1 MYRLSS
7 VERRAYRGC
16 AGLGK
21 MLRAASPEFRHRT
34 VTYTSCGAKYFAVL
48 LRSRTGIGP
57 PCLSPR
63 ACRHGLPTNAAA
75 YTRYHLQ
82 QAYAVDP
89 PDLRGRSPRPEGR
102 NSKHAPLRRA
112 MILQPG
118 RGTLD
123 RGIRQPPSCGV
134 VCTAGRKRYTP
145 G

>member
-1 MYRLSS
+1 MSRLSS

-57 PCLSPR
+57 PSLSESLWAWPAHQCCCL
-63 ACRHGLPTNAAA
+63 
-75 YTRYHLQ
+75 YHLQ

-102 NSKHAPLRRA
+102 NSKHATLRRA

-134 VCTAGRKRYTP
+134 VCTAGQKWYTP